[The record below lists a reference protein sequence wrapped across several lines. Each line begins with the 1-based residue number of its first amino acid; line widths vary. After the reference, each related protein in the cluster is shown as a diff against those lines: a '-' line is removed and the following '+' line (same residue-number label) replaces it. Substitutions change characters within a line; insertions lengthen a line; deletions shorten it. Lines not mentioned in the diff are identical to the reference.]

1 MMAVDP
7 KGRTEPGYV
16 RHAFVCGHQR
26 GEGAARPSCLNQ
38 GSLDLMRTLKQRI
51 RAGSE
56 LNIRVQKSGCL
67 DFCEQ
72 GPTCVVYP
80 EGMWYS
86 LKDEATMEAVYQHL
100 VEGTIDEQATLKLE

>member
-1 MMAVDP
+1 M
-7 KGRTEPGYV
+7 
-16 RHAFVCGHQR
+16 
-26 GEGAARPSCLNQ
+26 
-38 GSLDLMRTLKQRI
+38 
-51 RAGSE
+51 
-56 LNIRVQKSGCL
+56 

-80 EGMWYS
+80 EGTWYS